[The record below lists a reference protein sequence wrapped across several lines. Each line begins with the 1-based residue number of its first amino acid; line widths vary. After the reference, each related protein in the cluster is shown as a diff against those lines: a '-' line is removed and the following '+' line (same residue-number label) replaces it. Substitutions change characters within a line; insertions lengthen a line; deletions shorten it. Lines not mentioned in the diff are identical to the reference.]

1 MLIAGHFYFSTME
14 IYLGKQAKSLF
25 YGRDVPINS
34 IGVFQTIGGDWLYWF
49 NDNWTYDTG
58 VADTEVEAM
67 ETAKKN
73 FRPYKKPNNDETI

>member
-1 MLIAGHFYFSTME
+1 ME

-49 NDNWTYDTG
+49 NDDWTYDTG
-58 VADTEVEAM
+58 CADTEVEAM
-67 ETAKKN
+67 ETAKRN
-73 FRPYKKPNNDETI
+73 FRPRKKPNNEETI